1 MPTICIIYAP
11 TPLPWLQV
19 KTQRL
24 QVETTLTVR
33 SRNFSFSFSFCHL
46 LIHKLF
52 SKMSPAP
59 AKRMFFGSTQE
70 RKLFPLH
77 HAPDRLG
84 NQMSRPE
91 APHVGPGCYDNHEF
105 GTILYDLQKT
115 PESKKGYGLSARTAA
130 RFPPRSKNVTPSPQ
144 QYQQD
149 QSQSRLPA
157 PGKAPFNLAT
167 QRFKTM
173 SSTAEDSPGPG
184 AYAHD
189 AVTNRKVSWPMCFGS
204 PDWSRL
210 PQLEKKSL
218 RLSSD
223 KAFLKHR
230 GRVAYLS
237 LYY

>member
-1 MPTICIIYAP
+1 MSIVSALCNILIAKTQISVINVNKEMTTICIIYAP

-91 APHVGPGCYDNHEF
+91 APHVGPGCYDNHEVCLL
-105 GTILYDLQKT
+105 I
-115 PESKKGYGLSARTAA
+115 
-130 RFPPRSKNVTPSPQ
+130 
-144 QYQQD
+144 
-149 QSQSRLPA
+149 
-157 PGKAPFNLAT
+157 
-167 QRFKTM
+167 
-173 SSTAEDSPGPG
+173 STLVWGCSLTHLFAE
-184 AYAHD
+184 
-189 AVTNRKVSWPMCFGS
+189 
-204 PDWSRL
+204 
-210 PQLEKKSL
+210 
-218 RLSSD
+218 
-223 KAFLKHR
+223 
-230 GRVAYLS
+230 
-237 LYY
+237 